1 MKLPYIASALRRNV
15 TAASHDATA
24 CCAALQAR
32 KRDTMSLAVPQSV
45 QKILVLTTRENTMV
59 AHTPKARR
67 GHTPKARHTF
77 QCDRFAIRRPL
88 SDLERSQVALHA
100 NGKIRWWN
108 FKLGRLID
116 THNARHKTD
125 ALLTTGTTDT
135 TNSFMVTADSLGY
148 LKVWDIS
155 QYSEATGQ
163 QTHFIQLYVCAR
175 LATA

>member
-1 MKLPYIASALRRNV
+1 M
-15 TAASHDATA
+15 
-24 CCAALQAR
+24 
-32 KRDTMSLAVPQSV
+32 
-45 QKILVLTTRENTMV
+45 
-59 AHTPKARR
+59 
-67 GHTPKARHTF
+67 
-77 QCDRFAIRRPL
+77 
-88 SDLERSQVALHA
+88 SDLERPQVALHA

>member
-1 MKLPYIASALRRNV
+1 M
-15 TAASHDATA
+15 
-24 CCAALQAR
+24 
-32 KRDTMSLAVPQSV
+32 
-45 QKILVLTTRENTMV
+45 
-59 AHTPKARR
+59 
-67 GHTPKARHTF
+67 
-77 QCDRFAIRRPL
+77 

-163 QTHFIQLYVCAR
+163 QTHFIQLYVCER
-175 LATA
+175 RATAVALWAVCHTASFARFLREVHGRGLALWV

>member
-67 GHTPKARHTF
+67 GHTQKPAAATPPKP
-77 QCDRFAIRRPL
+77 AIHSGVIEL
-88 SDLERSQVALHA
+88 QSD
-100 NGKIRWWN
+100 
-108 FKLGRLID
+108 GR
-116 THNARHKTD
+116 
-125 ALLTTGTTDT
+125 
-135 TNSFMVTADSLGY
+135 
-148 LKVWDIS
+148 
-155 QYSEATGQ
+155 
-163 QTHFIQLYVCAR
+163 
-175 LATA
+175 